1 MQVEETIGSGFRSRR
16 VAGRLRTV
24 PLLAGTL
31 VALGLLAT
39 GCSPHFLVSGVPD
52 GKGGLYAVTMS
63 GKVMLGFRV
72 EHCRVEANGVMACS
86 PMQVVGQAQDDVN
99 RWITSDENG
108 LILLADHQLETWSVC
123 QLAGETLNC
132 SRTKAQTSLGF
143 FGESQPAELT
153 TALGGAVYA
162 VLMPD
167 STRVRRCR
175 FENRQMV
182 CQSLPVVVQGG
193 EKQ

>member
-1 MQVEETIGSGFRSRR
+1 MQVGKTIGSLFPSRR
-16 VAGRLRTV
+16 GAGRFR
-24 PLLAGTL
+24 PEPMLAGALVTL
-31 VALGLLAT
+31 GFLAT
-39 GCSPHFLVSGVPD
+39 GCSAHAFVSGVPD
-52 GKGGLYAVTMS
+52 GKGGLYAVTVG
-63 GKVMLGFRV
+63 GKVMLGSRV

-99 RWITSDENG
+99 RWITTDENG

-132 SRTKAQTSLGF
+132 SRTKAQTSLG

-193 EKQ
+193 GGQ